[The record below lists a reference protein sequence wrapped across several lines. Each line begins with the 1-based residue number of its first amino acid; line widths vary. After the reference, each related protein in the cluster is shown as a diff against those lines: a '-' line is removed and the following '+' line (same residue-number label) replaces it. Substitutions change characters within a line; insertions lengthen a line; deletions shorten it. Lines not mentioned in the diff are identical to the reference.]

1 MAMTARRFLR
11 PWSIEDIGA
20 AFVVKDS
27 GGQKLGYF
35 YYEEEP
41 ARRHWQRNIGARR
54 GETRRIAVT
63 SFYGKPKRK
72 DMRVLFCAAHL
83 VLNTFVDEFG
93 ALVEW

>member
-1 MAMTARRFLR
+1 VAKSLAISITRRSR
-11 PWSIEDIGA
+11 RADIGSEILERDEA
-20 AFVVKDS
+20 
-27 GGQKLGYF
+27 
-35 YYEEEP
+35 
-41 ARRHWQRNIGARR
+41 
-54 GETRRIAVT
+54 RRIAVT